1 MSEKYRDLLVW
12 QRAMELVKEIY
23 RVTKTFP
30 KEEVYGLT
38 AQIRRAAIAVPSN
51 IAEGKGRYSTADVNH
66 FLVQA
71 RGSLYELETQV
82 LIATDLKY
90 LSEAESK
97 KLLDSSDEV
106 AKLLNGL
113 IRSLREKSSAAGA

>member
-23 RVTKTFP
+23 RVTKSFP

-38 AQIRRAAIAVPSN
+38 AQIRRAAIAIPSN

-97 KLLDSSDEV
+97 KLLDRSDEV

>member
-23 RVTKTFP
+23 RVTKSFP

-38 AQIRRAAIAVPSN
+38 AQIRRAAIAVSSN

-97 KLLDSSDEV
+97 KLLDRSDEV

>member
-97 KLLDSSDEV
+97 KLLDRSDEV
-106 AKLLNGL
+106 ARLLNGL

>member
-23 RVTKTFP
+23 RATKSFP

>member
-23 RVTKTFP
+23 RATKSFP

-106 AKLLNGL
+106 ARLLNGL

>member
-97 KLLDSSDEV
+97 KLLDRSDEV

>member
-23 RVTKTFP
+23 RVTKSFP

>member
-1 MSEKYRDLLVW
+1 
-12 QRAMELVKEIY
+12 MELVKEIY

>member
-23 RVTKTFP
+23 RVTKSFP

-38 AQIRRAAIAVPSN
+38 AQIRRAAIAIPSN

>member
-23 RVTKTFP
+23 RVTKSFP

-106 AKLLNGL
+106 ARLLNGL

>member
-1 MSEKYRDLLVW
+1 MSEKYKDLLAW
-12 QRAMELVKEIY
+12 QRAMDLVKDTY
-23 RVTKTFP
+23 RTTKGFP
-30 KEEVYGLT
+30 KEEVYSLT
-38 AQIRRAAIAVPSN
+38 TQMRRAAVAIPSN

-90 LSEAESK
+90 LSEADSK
-97 KLLDSSDEV
+97 KLLDTSDEV

>member
-1 MSEKYRDLLVW
+1 
-12 QRAMELVKEIY
+12 MELVKEIY

-97 KLLDSSDEV
+97 KLLDRSDEV